1 LALFYFMQVE
11 LNSPCKVNFILNILG
26 KRADGF
32 HELET
37 VMHPVP
43 VFDRLTF
50 ARAPVGIQLSCDN
63 PELPTDAGNLVYRAA
78 EAFLKKAR
86 IPDGAKIHLEKRIPL
101 AAGLGGGSSNAATA
115 LLGLNRLFGSPLSLT
130 ELDLLARELGSDVPF
145 FLQNK
150 PALGIGRGEQV
161 QAVEP
166 FENLASFYIL
176 LIHPGFGVSTPW
188 AYKNLARFPSALK
201 GQSGRAQRLID
212 NLRVSVAAAAQD
224 FYNSLEAPVLGKYP
238 LLTMFQEHL
247 RGSGAVVT
255 LMSGSGSTT
264 FALIESERKAAQI
277 QERFISK
284 FGTFCWMA
292 AVPL

>member
-1 LALFYFMQVE
+1 
-11 LNSPCKVNFILNILG
+11 
-26 KRADGF
+26 
-32 HELET
+32 
-37 VMHPVP
+37 
-43 VFDRLTF
+43 
-50 ARAPVGIQLSCDN
+50 
-63 PELPTDAGNLVYRAA
+63 
-78 EAFLKKAR
+78 
-86 IPDGAKIHLEKRIPL
+86 
-101 AAGLGGGSSNAATA
+101 
-115 LLGLNRLFGSPLSLT
+115 
-130 ELDLLARELGSDVPF
+130 
-145 FLQNK
+145 
-150 PALGIGRGEQV
+150 
-161 QAVEP
+161 
-166 FENLASFYIL
+166 